1 MGKIL
6 EFDNLN
12 DIREHITLV
21 KLMYTA
27 GNVNN
32 FVSIYGHWIYDSNY
46 KRVIHLIEYLLGF
59 ICSQS
64 KHDKGLYANYEKL
77 FYAAR
82 YVNPKAKLEK
92 SK

>member
-46 KRVIHLIEYLLGF
+46 KRVIHLIEYL
-59 ICSQS
+59 
-64 KHDKGLYANYEKL
+64 
-77 FYAAR
+77 
-82 YVNPKAKLEK
+82 V
-92 SK
+92 